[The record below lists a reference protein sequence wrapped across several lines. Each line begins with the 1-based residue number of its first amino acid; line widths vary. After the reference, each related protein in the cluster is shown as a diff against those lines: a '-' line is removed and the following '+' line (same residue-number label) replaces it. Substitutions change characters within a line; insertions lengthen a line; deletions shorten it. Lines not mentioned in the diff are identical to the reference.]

1 VIGSPDLE
9 LVAAA
14 IGGSVSA
21 LNEILRRNQT
31 AVRAFLRRVCG
42 DPTEADDLAQDTF
55 ITAFAR
61 LDRFRGESSLRVWLC
76 GIAYNKALVSRRSE
90 ARRQQR
96 EHLAMQGDEHGPSR
110 AGAEAKMDIQ
120 AAFAIL
126 TLEQRAAAALCLA
139 SDMSHSEAAA
149 ALGLPLGTLKSRVAS
164 ARRLLIAAL
173 EDYR

>member
-1 VIGSPDLE
+1 ME

-14 IGGSVSA
+14 IGGSGSA
-21 LNEILRRNQT
+21 LTEILRRNQT

-42 DPTEADDLAQDTF
+42 NPTEADDLAQDTF

-61 LDRFRGESSLRVWLC
+61 LDKFRGESSLRVWLC

-90 ARRQQR
+90 ARRRQR
-96 EHLAMQGDEHGPSR
+96 EQLAIQGEEPGAPR
-110 AGAEAKMDIQ
+110 AGGEEAKLDIQ
-120 AAFAIL
+120 AAFATL

-164 ARRLLIAAL
+164 ARRLLVAAL